1 MLISKRSTIVLAVIC
16 ILAGVLA
23 FAQAHRTMPQPDIK
37 LKTPEVTVPMDLT
50 SGIPVVQFIV
60 NGKGPYPFV
69 VDTGAAGTVL
79 SDSLAQELGLQ
90 SMGGV
95 EVHSPMGDHSLPG
108 KLVRIDTIEFGQAVL
123 SNVFAVA
130 FDASNVFHKPGAP
143 RGVLSANSFS
153 GYLLTLN
160 YPQSRLEL
168 QAGEL
173 PSADGKQILDFDT
186 SGSLISIP
194 VRVAGTE
201 IHADLDSGSINGI
214 MLPGDYAKQLPLSG
228 RLTQAESGHT
238 VDATVEHWKG
248 TLNGEVTVG
257 DFSANNPEI
266 IFSDQSPHANV
277 GSKFL
282 SRFSITVDRKNHRIQ
297 LKESSLQ

>member
-1 MLISKRSTIVLAVIC
+1 MLISKRSTIAVVVIC
-16 ILAGVLA
+16 GLAAVLA
-23 FAQAHRTMPQPDIK
+23 FAQAHRSLPQPDIR

-50 SGIPVVQFIV
+50 SGIPVVQLTV

-90 SMGGV
+90 SVGEV

-123 SNVFAVA
+123 ENVMAVA
-130 FDASNVFHKPGAP
+130 FDASNVFHKPDAP
-143 RGVLSANSFS
+143 RGVLSANSFN

-173 PSADGKQILDFDT
+173 PSADGKQILDFEA
-186 SGSLISIP
+186 SGPLISIP
-194 VRVAGTE
+194 VRIAGTE
-201 IHADLDSGSINGI
+201 IHADLDSGSIDGI
-214 MLPGDYAKQLPLSG
+214 MLPGEYAKQLPLSG
-228 RLTQAESGHT
+228 GLTQAETRHT
-238 VDATVEHWKG
+238 VDATVEHQKG
-248 TLNGEVTVG
+248 TLSGELKIG
-257 DFSANNPEI
+257 GFSANNPEI
-266 IFSDQSPHANV
+266 IFSDRSPHANV

-282 SRFSITVDRKNHRIQ
+282 SRFSITVDRKNHRVQ
-297 LKESSLQ
+297 LKEG